1 MASLLD
7 QKYLYPQEQLEH
19 SWKLLLL
26 NQFHDILPGSSIK
39 EVYEDSAAQYEE
51 IFAADEEMM
60 KTAKKSIREKL
71 FRYRAEKNEEVCA
84 VWNPLSFAR
93 TALIRNAEGS
103 WQKITA
109 GPSGVTVCRA
119 VNSGEDNC
127 FTELVMEENGRPV
140 SFKTPYFTVRFDA
153 NAEIT
158 SLVDIREDRE
168 LIQKGRMGNRL
179 TVYEDRPAEFDAW
192 NIDEG
197 YLEKSWDVID
207 VEEFK
212 VLENGPETA
221 ALHVRRRF
229 QDSMIE
235 QTIRF
240 YRHTARIDFQT
251 RVDWQEHQQLLRV
264 SFPVDILAHEADY
277 EIQFGNVKRPTHKNT
292 SWDRAR
298 FEVCAHKWADLS
310 EPGYGVALMNDCKY
324 GYDVH
329 EGVMGLT
336 LIKSGIFPNPDA
348 DQGQHEFTYAL
359 FPHQGDFRKGS
370 VVREAYDLNCPMA
383 WEKVQGI
390 YEDSFSMLQIAEEN
404 VMADTV
410 KAAEDGNGIIVRI
423 YETWG
428 MRTKVHVNF
437 PLAPDAQVTVCDC
450 MENFSGVE
458 NADMTRVQDGWSFT
472 MKPYEI
478 KTLRIVNE
486 KK

>member
-1 MASLLD
+1 
-7 QKYLYPQEQLEH
+7 
-19 SWKLLLL
+19 
-26 NQFHDILPGSSIK
+26 
-39 EVYEDSAAQYEE
+39 
-51 IFAADEEMM
+51 
-60 KTAKKSIREKL
+60 
-71 FRYRAEKNEEVCA
+71 
-84 VWNPLSFAR
+84 
-93 TALIRNAEGS
+93 
-103 WQKITA
+103 
-109 GPSGVTVCRA
+109 
-119 VNSGEDNC
+119 
-127 FTELVMEENGRPV
+127 MEENGRPV

-229 QDSMIE
+229 QDSTIE
-235 QTIRF
+235 QIIRF

-458 NADMTRVQDGWSFT
+458 NADMTRAQDGWSFT